1 MLKTMMLLLLNVEF
15 MMNMW

>member
-1 MLKTMMLLLLNVEF
+1 MMLLLFDVKF